1 MKPDFSGWATKY
13 GIKCKDNRTIMPGA
27 FQHNDQKTIPLVY
40 MHSHNDINNVLGHA
54 ILTHKPEGVW
64 ADCYVNGTEGGRK
77 AKEAVQHGDLTAFS
91 IFADELVESFSGA
104 VSHGDIKE
112 LSLVLVGANSGATIE
127 NVIAHDSLTG
137 ESYTDESAAIFKMEA
152 GSIVLEHADKTLA
165 KDSEDS
171 LSHADEPKD
180 EETIEDVLKSMTEKQ
195 RNVLM
200 GLVGVALESAT
211 KASAKHDGFQD
222 IEGGNDMYNIFEG
235 DGTAPDGTA
244 TLQHSDIKAI
254 FDDAKR
260 YGSLKE
266 SFVQHG
272 FPSPKFIQHSIDDI
286 DYLYPDA
293 TLVDKT
299 PGWIKRPTEWV
310 DVVMKGVKHKPFSR
324 IKSMFADITE
334 DDARAKGYIKGKQ
347 KKEEVFGL
355 LKRTTGPTTVYKKQA
370 IDRDDWIDIVDFDV
384 VIWLKSE
391 MRMMLDEELARAFL
405 IGDGR
410 SASSDDKI
418 DEQCIRPIAFDDD
431 FYSLK
436 RTINVGSTATESERA
451 MAFIKSVI
459 RSRKDY
465 RGSGN
470 PALFLT
476 DDLLCDLLLLTDANG
491 RFIYESM
498 DKLKGVLRVSAIHTV
513 PVMDGLKNK
522 DGKPIVA
529 IMVNLSDYAVGADK
543 GGAVALF
550 DDFDIDYNKQ
560 KYLIET
566 RCSGALV
573 VPASAIVFTI
583 NTNTVVEEPEDEE
596 DEGQEPA
603 QG

>member
-13 GIKCKDNRTIMPGA
+13 NIKCKDNRTIAPGA
-27 FQHNDQKTIPLVY
+27 FQDCDQKTVPMVY
-40 MHSHNDINNVLGHA
+40 NHSHDNVDNLLGKA
-54 ILTHKPEGVW
+54 ILHSRPEGIW
-64 ADCYVNGTEGGRK
+64 ADCYVNNTSSGQK
-77 AKEAVQHGDLTAFS
+77 AKEWVEHGDITAFS
-91 IFADELVESFSGA
+91 IYADDLDETFSGV
-104 VSHGDIKE
+104 VSHGVIKE
-112 LSLVLVGANSGATIE
+112 LSLVLAGANAGATIE
-127 NVIAHDSLTG
+127 NVIKHDALTNTV
-137 ESYTDESAAIFKMEA
+137 YTDDHAAIFKMEN
-152 GSIVLEHADKTLA
+152 GGIVL
-165 KDSEDS
+165 
-171 LSHADEPKD
+171 SHSDEPKD
-180 EETIEDVLKSMTEKQ
+180 PPPQNNNDNNKGDDNKPEGAIAHSDESKDATSIQAILDSMTPEQ
-195 RNVLM
+195 LDVTM
-200 GLVGVALESAT
+200 GLVGKVIES
-211 KASAKHDGFQD
+211 KIGGDMKHSD
-222 IEGGNDMYNIFEG
+222 IEGGNNMGNYNIFEG
-235 DGTAPDGTA
+235 NGIVPDGTK
-244 TLQHSDIKAI
+244 TLQHSDVKQI

-266 SFVQHG
+266 SFIQHG
-272 FPSPKFIQHSIDDI
+272 FPSPKFIQHGIENL

-310 DVVMKGVKHKPFSR
+310 DVVMNNVKHKPFSR
-324 IKSMFADITE
+324 IKSIFADITE
-334 DDARAKGYIKGKQ
+334 DDARAKGYIKGNK
-347 KKEEVFGL
+347 KKEEVFSL
-355 LKRTTGPTTVYKKQA
+355 LKRTTGPTTVYKKQS

-384 VIWLKSE
+384 VIWLKGE

-410 SASSDDKI
+410 SPASDDKI

-436 RTINVGSTATESERA
+436 RSIAISSSSTESERA
-451 MAFIKSVI
+451 MAFIKDVI

-470 PALFLT
+470 PMLFMT

-498 DKLKGVLRVSAIHTV
+498 DKLKSVLRVSAIHTV
-513 PVMDGLKNK
+513 PVMEGLKNK
-522 DGKPIVA
+522 DGELIVA

-566 RCSGALV
+566 RCSGALI
-573 VPASAIVFTI
+573 VPASAIVFSLKTS
-583 NTNTVVEEPEDEE
+583 
-596 DEGQEPA
+596 A
-603 QG
+603 AAAA

>member
-13 GIKCKDNRTIMPGA
+13 NIKCKDNRTIAPGA
-27 FQHNDQKTIPLVY
+27 FQDCDQKTVPMVY
-40 MHSHNDINNVLGHA
+40 NHSHDNVDNLLGKA
-54 ILTHKPEGVW
+54 ILHSRPEGIW
-64 ADCYVNGTEGGRK
+64 ADCYVNNTSSGQK
-77 AKEAVQHGDLTAFS
+77 AKEWVEHGDITAFS
-91 IFADELVESFSGA
+91 IYADDLDETFSGV
-104 VSHGDIKE
+104 VSHGVIKE
-112 LSLVLVGANSGATIE
+112 LSLVLAGANAGATIE
-127 NVIAHDSLTG
+127 NVIKHDALTNTV
-137 ESYTDESAAIFKMEA
+137 YTDDHAAIFKMEN
-152 GSIVLEHADKTLA
+152 GGIVL
-165 KDSEDS
+165 
-171 LSHADEPKD
+171 SHSDEPKD
-180 EETIEDVLKSMTEKQ
+180 PPPQNNNDNNKGDESKDATSIQAILDSMTPEQ
-195 RNVLM
+195 LDVTM
-200 GLVGVALESAT
+200 GLVGKVIES
-211 KASAKHDGFQD
+211 KIGGDMKHSD
-222 IEGGNDMYNIFEG
+222 IEGGNNMGNYNIFEG
-235 DGTAPDGTA
+235 NGIVPDGTK
-244 TLQHSDIKAI
+244 TLQHSDVKQI

-266 SFVQHG
+266 SFIQHG
-272 FPSPKFIQHSIDDI
+272 FPSPKFIQHGIENL

-310 DVVMKGVKHKPFSR
+310 DVVMNNVKHKPFSR
-324 IKSMFADITE
+324 IKSIFADITE
-334 DDARAKGYIKGKQ
+334 DDARAKGYIKGNK
-347 KKEEVFGL
+347 KKEEVFSL
-355 LKRTTGPTTVYKKQA
+355 LKRTTGPTTVYKKQS

-384 VIWLKSE
+384 VIWLKGE

-410 SASSDDKI
+410 SPASDDKI

-436 RTINVGSTATESERA
+436 RSIAISSSSTESERA
-451 MAFIKSVI
+451 MAFIKDVI

-470 PALFLT
+470 PMLFMT

-498 DKLKGVLRVSAIHTV
+498 DKLKSVLRVSAIHTV
-513 PVMDGLKNK
+513 PVMEGLKNK
-522 DGKPIVA
+522 DGELIVA

-566 RCSGALV
+566 RCSGALI
-573 VPASAIVFTI
+573 VPASAIVFSLKTS
-583 NTNTVVEEPEDEE
+583 
-596 DEGQEPA
+596 A
-603 QG
+603 AAAA

>member
-1 MKPDFSGWATKY
+1 MKPDFKGWATKY

-27 FQHNDQKTIPLVY
+27 FQHNDQKVVPLVY

-54 ILTHKPEGVW
+54 VLTHKPEGVW
-64 ADCYVNGTEGGRK
+64 AECYVNDTEGGRK
-77 AKEAVQHGDLTAFS
+77 AKEMVQHGDLTAFS
-91 IFADELVESFSGA
+91 IFADELVESFGGA

-112 LSLVLVGANSGATIE
+112 LSLVLAGANSGATIE
-127 NVIAHDSLTG
+127 NVIRHDDLEGT
-137 ESYTDESAAIFKMEA
+137 SYTDETAAIFKME
-152 GSIVLEHADKTLA
+152 GGTIVLEHADGSLTQ
-165 KDSEDS
+165 DDNT
-171 LSHADEPKD
+171 LSHADKSDD
-180 EETIEDVLKSMTEKQ
+180 EETIEDVLNSMTEKQ
-195 RNVLM
+195 RNVTM
-200 GLVGVALESAT
+200 GLVGIALEAANKKDT
-211 KASAKHDGFQD
+211 AQHDGFQD

-244 TLQHSDIKAI
+244 TLQHSDIKVI

-266 SFVQHG
+266 SFIQHG
-272 FPSPKFIQHSIDDI
+272 FPSPKFIQHSIDNI

-334 DDARAKGYIKGKQ
+334 DDARAKGYIKGKM

-436 RTINVGSTATESERA
+436 RTITLSTTATESERS
-451 MAFIKSVI
+451 MAFIKDVI

-513 PVMDGLKNK
+513 PVMEGLKDK
-522 DGKPIVA
+522 DGKTISA
-529 IMVNLSDYAVGADK
+529 IMVNLADYAVGADK

-566 RCSGALV
+566 RCSGALT
-573 VPASAIVFTI
+573 VPASAIVYKFT
-583 NTNTVVEEPEDEE
+583 TSTTPTPPSGGDEE
-596 DEGQEPA
+596 AEG
-603 QG
+603 